1 MERREIGLGPTPI
14 LNLIVC
20 LRFFLQS
27 VGRSEKLTL
36 PFPPLPPVPPSLAST
51 AKLEATTMELEF
63 GSIVRHRASMVT
75 TEISQVPLSGVLFL
89 LQTARQAGMPAM
101 LDVDVSPEVALGPA
115 QLGSQ
120 AELVQCVTAASVVK
134 LTADAARELLALVN
148 PSLKQEEQERSL
160 DGLAQQLADALRT
173 KLCVV
178 TDGSKGL
185 ALALGRRSMRER
197 GGEKKG
203 GGGGSV
209 NPVFVPGLK
218 GLNLVD
224 FTGAGDAAFGGMV
237 ASLHA
242 HGYPSN
248 QEGLLRMGRVAAAA
262 GAACVEVKGALP
274 TPGKSAAR
282 VLQLAGNAQPLVD
295 AAALLDME
303 LSQSSSV
310 SSTEAVAALTAGLKG
325 RSPVIQAYARS
336 LDADARA
343 LKALSTGLSLHEK
356 EDKIKKVIDLLAE
369 AHTNSPKKT
378 HIYTS
383 GIGKSGL
390 VAARLASSLRSISI
404 RSSHVPA
411 TDFVHGD
418 MGSLAR
424 GDVLVCLSSSGKT
437 NELIDATRR
446 VRARG
451 VDVIAITRN
460 PSSPLAQLADIHIHA
475 KSTSELLG
483 KIPSRSIV
491 VNEAVSNAFVSGVAA
506 ATHFTVLDFLDNHP
520 GGSIGAAVSSSL
532 ASTASC
538 TTSSSTGV
546 VGPPPV
552 PGTAATA
559 SSSSSSALSR
569 P

>member
-1 MERREIGLGPTPI
+1 
-14 LNLIVC
+14 
-20 LRFFLQS
+20 
-27 VGRSEKLTL
+27 
-36 PFPPLPPVPPSLAST
+36 
-51 AKLEATTMELEF
+51 MELEF
-63 GSIVRHRASMVT
+63 GSVVRRRASMVT

-89 LQTARQAGMPAM
+89 LQTAQQAGMPAL

-115 QLGSQ
+115 QLGTQ
-120 AELVQCVTAASVVK
+120 AELLQCVTSASVVK
-134 LTADAARELLALVN
+134 LTADAARELLTLVN
-148 PSLKQEEQERSL
+148 PSLKQQQEKSL

-173 KLCVV
+173 RLCVV
-178 TDGSKGL
+178 TEGSKGL
-185 ALALGRRSMRER
+185 ALALGRRTARE
-197 GGEKKG
+197 GGVG
-203 GGGGSV
+203 GGVKV

-218 GLNLVD
+218 GISLTD

-262 GAACVEVKGALP
+262 GAACVEVNGALP

-282 VLQLAGNAQPLVD
+282 VLQLAKEAQPLVD
-295 AAALLDME
+295 AAALLDMG
-303 LSQSSSV
+303 LSPSSSA
-310 SSTEAVAALTAGLKG
+310 SSAEAAAALAAGFKA

-336 LDADARA
+336 LEKDHRA
-343 LKALSTGLSLHEK
+343 IKALSVGLSLHEK
-356 EDKIKKVIDLLAE
+356 EDKIKKVIELLAE
-369 AHTNSPKKT
+369 GHTGSKKKT

-446 VRARG
+446 VRAKG
-451 VDVIAITRN
+451 VDVIAITGN

-491 VNEAVSNAFVSGVAA
+491 VNEAVSNAFVSAIA
-506 ATHFTVLDFLDNHP
+506 EATHFTVLDFLDNHP
-520 GGSIGAAVSSSL
+520 GGSIGAAASLSL
-532 ASTASC
+532 ASTATF

-546 VGPPPV
+546 VGVPPV
-552 PGTAATA
+552 SATA
-559 SSSSSSALSR
+559 GAAASRSSSSSSGL
-569 P
+569 PKP

>member
-1 MERREIGLGPTPI
+1 
-14 LNLIVC
+14 
-20 LRFFLQS
+20 
-27 VGRSEKLTL
+27 
-36 PFPPLPPVPPSLAST
+36 
-51 AKLEATTMELEF
+51 
-63 GSIVRHRASMVT
+63 
-75 TEISQVPLSGVLFL
+75 
-89 LQTARQAGMPAM
+89 
-101 LDVDVSPEVALGPA
+101 
-115 QLGSQ
+115 
-120 AELVQCVTAASVVK
+120 
-134 LTADAARELLALVN
+134 
-148 PSLKQEEQERSL
+148 
-160 DGLAQQLADALRT
+160 
-173 KLCVV
+173 
-178 TDGSKGL
+178 
-185 ALALGRRSMRER
+185 
-197 GGEKKG
+197 
-203 GGGGSV
+203 
-209 NPVFVPGLK
+209 
-218 GLNLVD
+218 
-224 FTGAGDAAFGGMV
+224 MV

-248 QEGLLRMGRVAAAA
+248 QEGLLRMGKVAAAA

-282 VLQLAGNAQPLVD
+282 VLQLAREAQPLVD
-295 AAALLDME
+295 AATLLDMG
-303 LSQSSSV
+303 LSPSSSA
-310 SSTEAVAALTAGLKG
+310 SSAEAVAALTAGLKA

-336 LDADARA
+336 LDEDASA

-446 VRARG
+446 VRSRG

-520 GGSIGAAVSSSL
+520 GGSIGAAASSSL
-532 ASTASC
+532 ASSASC

-552 PGTAATA
+552 SSTGAAAAATA
-559 SSSSSSALSR
+559 SSSSSSALPR

>member
-1 MERREIGLGPTPI
+1 ME
-14 LNLIVC
+14 V
-20 LRFFLQS
+20 
-27 VGRSEKLTL
+27 
-36 PFPPLPPVPPSLAST
+36 
-51 AKLEATTMELEF
+51 EF
-63 GSIVRHRASMVT
+63 GSVVRRRASMVT

-89 LQTARQAGMPAM
+89 LQTAQQAGMPAL

-120 AELVQCVTAASVVK
+120 AELLQCVTSASVVK
-134 LTADAARELLALVN
+134 LTADAARELLTLVN
-148 PSLKQEEQERSL
+148 PSLKQQQQEESL

-173 KLCVV
+173 RLCVV

-185 ALALGRRSMRER
+185 ALALGRRTARE
-197 GGEKKG
+197 G
-203 GGGGSV
+203 GGGGGGGGVKV

-218 GLNLVD
+218 GISLVD

-274 TPGKSAAR
+274 APGKSAAR
-282 VLQLAGNAQPLVD
+282 VLRLAKEAQPLLD
-295 AAALLDME
+295 AAALLDMG
-303 LSQSSSV
+303 LMSPSSTSSSA
-310 SSTEAVAALTAGLKG
+310 EAAAALAAGFKA
-325 RSPVIQAYARS
+325 RSPVLQAYARS
-336 LDADARA
+336 LEEDARS
-343 LKALSTGLSLHEK
+343 LKALSIGLSLHEK
-356 EDKIKKVIDLLAE
+356 EDKIKKVVDLLSE

-418 MGSLAR
+418 MGTLAR

-446 VRARG
+446 VRAKG
-451 VDVIAITRN
+451 VDVIAITGN

-475 KSTSELLG
+475 KSASELLG

-491 VNEAVSNAFVSGVAA
+491 VNEALSNAFVSAIA
-506 ATHFTVLDFLDNHP
+506 EATHFTVLDFLDNHP
-520 GGSIGAAVSSSL
+520 GGSIGAAASLSL
-532 ASTASC
+532 ASTATF

-546 VGPPPV
+546 VGVPPV
-552 PGTAATA
+552 SSAAA
-559 SSSSSSALSR
+559 AAASGSSSSSSSAL
-569 P
+569 PKP